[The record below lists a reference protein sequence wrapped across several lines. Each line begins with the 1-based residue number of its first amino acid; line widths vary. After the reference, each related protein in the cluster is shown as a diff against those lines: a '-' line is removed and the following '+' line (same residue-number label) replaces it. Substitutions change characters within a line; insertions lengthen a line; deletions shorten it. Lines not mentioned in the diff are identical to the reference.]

1 MTKKKRNYLFYLE
14 DMHESMLRIQE
25 YIDDLTFLEFREKS
39 LVTDAVIRNL
49 EIIGEASK
57 NVPVSIKNKYPQ
69 IPWKQMY
76 GLRNFVVHEYFG
88 IDFENIWKIIS
99 DDLPQNTKDLEA
111 LLQAEKKNQR

>member
-1 MTKKKRNYLFYLE
+1 MTKKNRNYLFYLE
-14 DMHESMLRIQE
+14 DMYESMLRIQE
-25 YIDDLTFLEFREKS
+25 YTEDLSFPEFRENR

-57 NVPVSIKNKYPQ
+57 SVPDSIKNEYSQ

-76 GLRNFVVHEYFG
+76 GLRNFVAHEYFG

-99 DDLPQNTKDLEA
+99 DDLPQNAKDLEA
-111 LLQAEKKNQR
+111 LIKDQKKNL